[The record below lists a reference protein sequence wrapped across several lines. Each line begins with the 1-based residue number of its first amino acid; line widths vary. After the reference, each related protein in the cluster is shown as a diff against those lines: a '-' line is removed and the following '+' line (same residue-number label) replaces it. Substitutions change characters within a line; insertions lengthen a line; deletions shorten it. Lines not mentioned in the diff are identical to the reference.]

1 MKTYIL
7 SCLDRIQQYSKHLD
21 AKAILYNKSWEV
33 FNDSG
38 DKEQLI
44 FKPNNE
50 LLIARKGIVQKTKWE
65 LLSINSILIETDSIT
80 YLFNAAF
87 VDNDFLALQL
97 DGTNECMVM
106 IESGT
111 KNEFVLDSISNI
123 DAYLNNTYVPH
134 LSTDVDSVDNSSSNS
149 ENERRKLSKEDKIAL
164 SIVFAVCGGFML
176 MWIIAAFLEK

>member
-87 VDNDFLALQL
+87 VDNNFLALQL
-97 DGTNECMVM
+97 DGTDKCMIM
-106 IESGT
+106 IDSET
-111 KNEFVLDSISNI
+111 KKNLLLDTISRI
-123 DAYLNNTYVPH
+123 DAYLNNTYIHKDKLETSFNKIFYSEDSNLTEEP
-134 LSTDVDSVDNSSSNS
+134 VDEDNMPGVIV
-149 ENERRKLSKEDKIAL
+149 LVIICL
-164 SIVFAVCGGFML
+164 LIFGLIVSIQ
-176 MWIIAAFLEK
+176 

>member
-87 VDNDFLALQL
+87 VDNNFLALQL
-97 DGTNECMVM
+97 DGTDKCMMM
-106 IESGT
+106 IDSET
-111 KNEFVLDSISNI
+111 KKNLLLDTISRI
-123 DAYLNNTYVPH
+123 DAYLNNTYIHKDKQETFNKVFH
-134 LSTDVDSVDNSSSNS
+134 SEDSNLTEESVDESNI
-149 ENERRKLSKEDKIAL
+149 LGA
-164 SIVFAVCGGFML
+164 IVLVIICLLIFGL
-176 MWIIAAFLEK
+176 MFS